1 MQITDQPRSDPDRCH
16 LPGTETEI
24 AGTDRQD
31 VVSDRHLGNTIE
43 TQPRHDVK
51 RENEKRKSQ

>member
-1 MQITDQPRSDPDRCH
+1 MQITDQLRSDRGRCH

-31 VVSDRHLGNTIE
+31 VVLDRHLGNAIE
-43 TQPRHDVK
+43 TRPCHDVK
-51 RENEKRKSQ
+51 RENEKRKNR